1 VKFIFDLA
9 HCRIGT
15 FSYLVISTL
24 GLILAAQIKQTVMME
39 FFQSLADWYMNNMNY
54 VTIFLLMALEST
66 FVPLPSEIV
75 IPPAAWKAA
84 SGDLNIFLVVLF
96 ATAGALVGAS
106 FNYFMSLWLGRPIVY
121 AFAESKVGKLFFLS
135 KEKVMKAETYF
146 DNHGKGSTFI
156 GRLVPGIRHLIS
168 IPAGLAKMNFKQFI
182 LFTAIGSTLWHA
194 ILAALS
200 YFLYSQKDLFNK
212 YMKEISWV
220 LLFAGICFVA
230 FLVIRYIRKKE

>member
-1 VKFIFDLA
+1 
-9 HCRIGT
+9 
-15 FSYLVISTL
+15 
-24 GLILAAQIKQTVMME
+24 MME

-96 ATAGALVGAS
+96 ATLGALVGAS

-135 KEKVMKAETYF
+135 REKVEKAEAYF
-146 DNHGKGSTFI
+146 DNHGKSSTFI

-182 LFTAIGSTLWHA
+182 LFTAIGSTMWHT

-200 YFLYSQKDLFNK
+200 YFLYSQKELFDK
-212 YMKEISWV
+212 YMKEISYV
-220 LLFAGICFVA
+220 LLIAGVIFVA
-230 FLVIRYIRKKE
+230 YLIIRAIRKKK

>member
-1 VKFIFDLA
+1 
-9 HCRIGT
+9 
-15 FSYLVISTL
+15 
-24 GLILAAQIKQTVMME
+24 MME

-96 ATAGALVGAS
+96 ATLGALVGAS

-135 KEKVMKAETYF
+135 REKVEKAEAYF
-146 DNHGKGSTFI
+146 DNHGKSSTFI

-168 IPAGLAKMNFKQFI
+168 IPAGLAKMDFKQFI
-182 LFTAIGSTLWHA
+182 LFTAIGSTMWHT

-200 YFLYSQKDLFNK
+200 YFLYSQKDLFDK
-212 YMKEISWV
+212 YMKEISYA
-220 LLFAGICFVA
+220 LLIAGVIFITY
-230 FLVIRYIRKKE
+230 LVVRALRKKKQ

>member
-1 VKFIFDLA
+1 
-9 HCRIGT
+9 
-15 FSYLVISTL
+15 
-24 GLILAAQIKQTVMME
+24 
-39 FFQSLADWYMNNMNY
+39 MNNMNY

-84 SGDLNIFLVVLF
+84 SGDLNVFLVVLF

-135 KEKVMKAETYF
+135 REKVQKAEAYF
-146 DNHGKGSTFI
+146 DNHGKSSTFI

-182 LFTAIGSTLWHA
+182 LFTAIGSTMWHT

-200 YFLYSQKDLFNK
+200 YFLYSQKELFDK
-212 YMKEISWV
+212 YMKEISYV
-220 LLFAGICFVA
+220 LLIAGIIFVA
-230 FLVIRYIRKKE
+230 YLVIRAIRKKK

>member
-1 VKFIFDLA
+1 
-9 HCRIGT
+9 
-15 FSYLVISTL
+15 
-24 GLILAAQIKQTVMME
+24 MMA

-135 KEKVMKAETYF
+135 REKVEKAEAYF
-146 DNHGKGSTFI
+146 DNHGKSSTFI

-168 IPAGLAKMNFKQFI
+168 IPAGLAKMDFKQFI
-182 LFTAIGSTLWHA
+182 LFTAIGSTMWHT

-200 YFLYSQKDLFNK
+200 YFLYSQKDLFDK
-212 YMKEISWV
+212 YMKEISYA
-220 LLFAGICFVA
+220 LLIAGVIFIA
-230 FLVIRYIRKKE
+230 YLVVRAIRKKK

>member
-1 VKFIFDLA
+1 
-9 HCRIGT
+9 
-15 FSYLVISTL
+15 
-24 GLILAAQIKQTVMME
+24 MME

-84 SGDLNIFLVVLF
+84 SGDLNVFLVVLF

-135 KEKVMKAETYF
+135 REKVQKAEAYF
-146 DNHGKGSTFI
+146 DNHGKSSTFI

-182 LFTAIGSTLWHA
+182 LFTAIGSTMWHT

-200 YFLYSQKDLFNK
+200 YFLYSQKELFDK
-212 YMKEISWV
+212 YMKEISYV
-220 LLFAGICFVA
+220 LLIAGIIFVA
-230 FLVIRYIRKKE
+230 YLVIRAIRKKK